1 MAYDPYTGLLD
12 VYNAKIGYGNAT
24 TDKERENYR
33 GIADKARQKLEA
45 YGYLDLAKKVSAD
58 GADAD
63 AVKKVMNT
71 YAKTT
76 KTATRPYLYSLGQ
89 AYGLSNADMDKYIS
103 YDNDTGEVILGG
115 KNIGRPDSEI
125 DGVSYWGDTSV
136 LDKEFEDLVSRTG
149 ITRTKETAVNQENED
164 LFKKYRQEYDD
175 LKKTNPFTTEEAKA
189 ILAKYDLAGLQGRD
203 DAVASGAGSNGGNID
218 SFAAA
223 NAMRQQSA
231 LVNQGQMTV
240 LQAHQQKL
248 DHARGLL
255 ADMGINIDRVFNQDQ
270 TEKNN
275 AVSRDV
281 AISESTG
288 YSTDNQLKSS
298 SSLWGSDG
306 SLADT
311 DQDYQAKIND
321 IEALYKSAQNESD
334 KQSYALALKL
344 LEMARNDKI
353 DQTGSTQAK
362 TYKYQ
367 NLVENANTR
376 LTKEQIA
383 QADRVL
389 GVEVSE
395 NQKDRDLE
403 LKKVELSLEE
413 DKKKKTT
420 LTGTEAMNALKNGD
434 ISQAILDAYNT
445 EYGTS
450 YTMNNPPPAYKK
462 PDDDKGDGGGD
473 GEVEVVHFNGPIN
486 ILEASNAGL
495 DANGRNMVVALIN
508 EAAAKG
514 GVLTVDEITTFVI
527 NNSDKYDTNVN
538 QLKKVYAYLGIDKS
552 VISDAAKNVNWW
564 DWQAGVEPK

>member
-1 MAYDPYTGLLD
+1 MANAYKWLQEVYD
-12 VYNAKIGYGNAT
+12 AKLGYGNAT
-24 TDKERENYR
+24 TDAERARYSA
-33 GIADKARQKLEA
+33 IADKARENLNK
-45 YGYLDLAKKVSAD
+45 YGYEDLAQKVSAD
-58 GADAD
+58 GATAD
-63 AVKKVMNT
+63 AVKNVINGYKK
-71 YAKTT
+71 AGKTP
-76 KTATRPYLYSLGQ
+76 TRPYLYTLGES
-89 AYGLSNADMDKYIS
+89 YGLSNSDIDKLIGW
-103 YDNDTGEVILGG
+103 DNDTGEVTFGG
-115 KNIGRPDSEI
+115 KKLGRPDAEV
-125 DGVSYWGDTSV
+125 DGTSYWGDTGV
-136 LDKEFEDLVSRTG
+136 LDTAFNDYVARTG
-149 ITRTKETAVNQENED
+149 LTRSKETAVNQENEG
-164 LFKKYRQEYDD
+164 LFRKYNQEYED
-175 LKKTNPFTTEEAKA
+175 LKNTNPFTTEEAKA
-189 ILAKYDLAGLQGRD
+189 ILAKYDMSGLQAREN
-203 DAVASGAGSNGGNID
+203 AVASNAGSNGGNID

-231 LVNQGQMTV
+231 LVNQGQLTV
-240 LQAHQQKL
+240 LQAHQQKI
-248 DHARGLL
+248 DNARALL
-255 ADMGINIDRVFNQDQ
+255 SDMGVNIDRVFNQDQ

-311 DQDYQAKIND
+311 NQDYQAKIND

-367 NLVENANTR
+367 NLIENANTR

-420 LTGTEAMNALKNGD
+420 LTKEEAMTALKNGT
-434 ISQAILDAYNT
+434 ISQAILDAFNTGYN
-445 EYGTS
+445 TS
-450 YTMNNPPPAYKK
+450 YTLSNPPPAYKK
-462 PDDDKGDGGGD
+462 PAKTEEQKPSWAGDEDGDGNGD
-473 GEVEVVHFNGPIN
+473 GAAGVAPASADVDEWANYLNE
-486 ILEASNAGL
+486 EAKKLGH
-495 DANGRNMVVALIN
+495 VALTPNFLI
-508 EAAAKG
+508 KG
-514 GVLTVDEITTFVI
+514 QYFRNIDADFII
-527 NNSDKYDTNVN
+527 KR
-538 QLKKVYAYLGIDKS
+538 VYASDNLSIDQMNS
-552 VISDAAKNVNWW
+552 LLSQFGVTADQIQDALNDKHY
-564 DWQAGVEPK
+564 K